1 MSNQFAII
9 YKEEIALLRECKSVT
24 KSVYMALSYHFKTE
38 ENAGLRTRFC
48 CPSYDVISD
57 ITGYSKGSIKRAM
70 RELKDK
76 KILTTKKRMGASSLI
91 YVEYK
96 IDTQEGTHVKPSE
109 GTHVKP
115 SMGSH
120 VKPSEGSTVEPTK
133 GSHVEPTINNKV
145 NNKELTTN
153 INKLI
158 LTDKQKEIINKFS
171 SYFGWKGKG
180 YIEDLEKV
188 LPVDCADYL
197 TDELMLI
204 GAHNLRRRNENKG
217 FWTGNYVITA
227 ISRWIQNG
235 KGKSKKPNIHTSML
249 VEEVHEKILQSKKP
263 VQTKTEEPP
272 KTTICKEGQEDFD
285 FMVSYSL
292 KQYQSHPSLL
302 NRDQL
307 VNLRESN
314 YCHDLHKQ
322 TIKQAI
328 GE

>member
-9 YKEEIALLRECKSVT
+9 YKEEIALLRGCKSVT

-38 ENAGLRTRFC
+38 EKEGVRTRFC

-57 ITGYSKGSIKRAM
+57 ITGYSKGSIKRAI
-70 RELKDK
+70 RELKDQ

-133 GSHVEPTINNKV
+133 GTHVKPTINNKV
-145 NNKELTTN
+145 NNKELTAN

-171 SYFGWKGKG
+171 SYFGWKGKN

-188 LPVDCADYL
+188 LPADCSDYL

-204 GAHNLRRRNENKG
+204 GAYNIKRQKEGKG
-217 FWTGNYVITA
+217 AWTGNYIVTG
-227 ISRWIQNG
+227 ISRWIEGG
-235 KGKSKKPNIHTSML
+235 KGKSSKPNIHISML

-263 VQTKTEEPP
+263 KQPKTEETP
-272 KTTICKEGQEDFD
+272 KTTITKEGQEDFD
-285 FMVSYSL
+285 FMVAYSI
-292 KQYQSHPSLL
+292 KQYQRHPSLL

-314 YCHDLHKQ
+314 YCHNLHKQ